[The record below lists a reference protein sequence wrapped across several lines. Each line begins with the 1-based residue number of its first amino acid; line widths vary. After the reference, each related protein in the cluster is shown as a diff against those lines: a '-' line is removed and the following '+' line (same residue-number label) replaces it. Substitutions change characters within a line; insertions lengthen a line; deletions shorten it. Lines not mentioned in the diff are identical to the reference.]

1 MNTGFLE
8 ESLKVIMLKNKEYF
22 EIFFGCQLAPSV
34 QAGMMGSD

>member
-22 EIFFGCQLAPSV
+22 EIFFGIFKHIS
-34 QAGMMGSD
+34 